1 MRDLAPFQTPALLPP
16 NNALK
21 PWRLLG
27 GISNVSEAIEV
38 LVSRGALP
46 EAWLDP
52 ARVSPPPN
60 MLQLCAIVGN
70 LQGCLDVMQLAVEA
84 HQYVLGAVAEPR
96 ISWLYSHY
104 PALPIY
110 HHFGIYGSAYQ
121 QSVTFQPEALPAG
134 TNFLPTRVPTKSRPL
149 VEETP
154 FTDIENIDPRSPVL
168 IWRGQQPDNTLPV
181 SFDPPDRARNA
192 WNAWNTAWD
201 TGYTQSAPAFKTP
214 GLIRANVARRVYL
227 SHFAAAQLAPHGPW
241 QALLNIWY
249 RGYAVLSMGPSH
261 IGLLLPKLPVL
272 P

>member
-1 MRDLAPFQTPALLPP
+1 MQDIAPFHTPALLPP
-16 NNALK
+16 NNAIT

-70 LQGCLDVMQLAVEA
+70 LQGYLDVMQLAVEA

-110 HHFGIYGSAYQ
+110 HHFGIYSDNPT

-134 TNFLPTRVPTKSRPL
+134 TNFLPTRIPTKSKPL

-168 IWRGQQPDNTLPV
+168 IWRGQ
-181 SFDPPDRARNA
+181 PPESMSAHADA
-192 WNAWNTAWD
+192 WNPAWD
-201 TGYTQSAPAFKTP
+201 AGYTQSAPAFKTP
-214 GLIRANVARRVYL
+214 GLIRANVARRVFL
-227 SHFAAAQLAPHGPW
+227 SHFAAAQLAPQGPW
-241 QALLNIWY
+241 QALLGIWY

-261 IGLLLPKLPVL
+261 IGLLLPKLPAL